1 MDAVEKA
8 FDVRLDRN
16 NIKFPKLKFKGSFRP
31 TVIREPLINTSQ
43 CQEQEEAPSESN
55 QLKEQTQ
62 KLSQE
67 VNMPL
72 SLFSSFYLKK

>member
-16 NIKFPKLKFKGSFRP
+16 NMKFPKLKFKGSFRP
-31 TVIREPLINTSQ
+31 TVIREPLNNTPQ
-43 CQEQEEAPSESN
+43 CQQQEEAPSENDN

-62 KLSQE
+62 QLSQE
-67 VNMPL
+67 VRVFWFFLHREL
-72 SLFSSFYLKK
+72 S